1 MNHCELRISNYSIT
15 MAKLKTDTATTADT
29 EVVKDKDT
37 QEMQG
42 DGTDSTPSATGLE
55 DATPQPTPQTPTPP
69 KAEAEESKKEDAEPD
84 SHTLSIL
91 AIFKNYES
99 LYIDSSGST
108 FRVGTPE
115 RIRGGAKLYTNPYFK
130 K

>member
-1 MNHCELRISNYSIT
+1 
-15 MAKLKTDTATTADT
+15 MAKLKTDTATTANA

-42 DGTDSTPSATGLE
+42 DAPSWGGDEYDGTTSISDPESKDT
-55 DATPQPTPQTPTPP
+55 TPQPTPQTPTPP
-69 KAEAEESKKEDAEPD
+69 KAEAKESKKEDGEPD

>member
-15 MAKLKTDTATTADT
+15 MAKLKTGTITA
-29 EVVKDKDT
+29 EVVKDT
-37 QEMQG
+37 QDMQS
-42 DGTDSTPSATGLE
+42 DGTGSTTSATGVE

-69 KAEAEESKKEDAEPD
+69 KAEAEESKKEEAD

-130 K
+130 KQ